1 MGPSKK
7 KCQVSSKCFPEL
19 SEEKPC
25 KNKINAV
32 KNKIRVTFLAYISSD
47 ISCFCFCILCEIHNE
62 N

>member
-7 KCQVSSKCFPEL
+7 KCQVSSKCLPEL
-19 SEEKPC
+19 SEERPC

-32 KNKIRVTFLAYISSD
+32 KYKIRVSFLAYISSETL
-47 ISCFCFCILCEIHNE
+47 CFCFCILCARHNE